1 MRPTAIAGL
10 ILSVAL
16 TGGVAAGLLPQP
28 AAADEGDISVGG
40 VWVSKITHDAAG
52 FSAQDRAVEVTK
64 RLTEIL
70 SNPAYR
76 HAGAMVAVRPVGL
89 SAAILV
95 GDQLA
100 MTIMPEDTAG
110 TGVTTMELAR
120 QWAQRLAQGLVKA
133 LPDANFHT
141 F

>member
-1 MRPTAIAGL
+1 MQASRVPACVLALVMAWGVFAGL
-10 ILSVAL
+10 
-16 TGGVAAGLLPQP
+16 TQP
-28 AAADEGDISVGG
+28 AMADVGDISVGG

-52 FSAQDRAVEVTK
+52 FSAAQRATEVNK
-64 RLTEIL
+64 RITEIL

-76 HAGAMVAVRPVGL
+76 HAGAAVSVRPVGQ

-100 MTIMPEDTAG
+100 ITVMPEDAAD
-110 TGVTTMELAR
+110 TGVTPFELAR
-120 QWAQRLAQGLVKA
+120 QWAQRFARGLTNA
-133 LPDANFHT
+133 IPDDTYHT

>member
-1 MRPTAIAGL
+1 MRPTAIAAF
-10 ILSVAL
+10 ILSVAM
-16 TGGVAAGLLPQP
+16 TAGAAAGLLPQP
-28 AAADEGDISVGG
+28 AAADAGDISVGG

-52 FSAQDRAVEVTK
+52 FSAQERAVEVTK

-76 HAGAMVAVRPVGL
+76 HAGAMVAVRPVGQ

>member
-1 MRPTAIAGL
+1 MRPTVVVTF
-10 ILSVAL
+10 ILSLAM
-16 TGGVAAGLLPQP
+16 TGGAMGGLLPQP
-28 AAADEGDISVGG
+28 AMADQEDISVGG

-52 FSAQDRAVEVTK
+52 FSAQERAVEVTK
-64 RLTEIL
+64 RITEIL
-70 SNPAYR
+70 SNPTYR
-76 HAGAMVAVRPVGL
+76 HAGAAVAIRPIGQ
-89 SAAILV
+89 STAIMV

-100 MTIMPEDTAG
+100 MTIMPEDTTG

-120 QWAQRLAQGLVKA
+120 QWAQRLAQGLAKA